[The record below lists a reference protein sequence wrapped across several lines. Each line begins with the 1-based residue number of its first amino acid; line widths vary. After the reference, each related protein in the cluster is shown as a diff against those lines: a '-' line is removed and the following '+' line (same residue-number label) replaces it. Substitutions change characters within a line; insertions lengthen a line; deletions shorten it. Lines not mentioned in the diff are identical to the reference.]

1 MTNKTKEE
9 ISNVIGINKDK
20 IYIIEN
26 PVISR
31 KIRILSSED
40 INEDEK
46 FIFKKKSFLCNWK
59 INLSKKF

>member
-46 FIFKKKSFLCNWK
+46 FILKKSFLCNWK